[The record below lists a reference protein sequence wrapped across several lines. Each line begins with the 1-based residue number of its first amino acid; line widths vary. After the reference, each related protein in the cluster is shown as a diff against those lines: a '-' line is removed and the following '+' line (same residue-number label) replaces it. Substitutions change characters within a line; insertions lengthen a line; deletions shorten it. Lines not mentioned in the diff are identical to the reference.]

1 LSHSWVEVICS
12 TVRSKPLEI
21 SKVLLSQDLF
31 KLFCFSTF
39 ATSWG
44 KLFVSQLGLRL
55 LSLLTFCLPH
65 LHHLEPQFA
74 PKLLSKPL
82 CISARIRS
90 FLLSTD
96 LRGPCLLVTTDMA
109 FPLCRCPI

>member
-1 LSHSWVEVICS
+1 
-12 TVRSKPLEI
+12 
-21 SKVLLSQDLF
+21 VLLSQDLF

-44 KLFVSQLGLRL
+44 KLFCLTTWTVCV

-65 LHHLEPQFA
+65 LHHFEPQFA

-82 CISARIRS
+82 CISARVWS
-90 FLLSTD
+90 FSW
-96 LRGPCLLVTTDMA
+96 A
-109 FPLCRCPI
+109 QI